1 MHLLEMS
8 HFYDV
13 QDARDYAMR
22 KLDVRMDFTPI
33 KRLWCARKF
42 WVEVWVERGIVQ
54 LLRDALEKI
63 DVEEWMLLEPQT
75 ILMLWQGQAKIDT
88 HRRLCALVPPTV
100 AHNILCY
107 SREKCTRAWQ
117 EMWMGTPDSL
127 SGSSVLRALIHPDRI
142 PIKQILQKL
151 QETDI
156 VGMRRECQEATVA
169 TLAKEPEKGGKFRK
183 EEVIIAEIIARFNQ
197 GE

>member
-1 MHLLEMS
+1 
-8 HFYDV
+8 
-13 QDARDYAMR
+13 
-22 KLDVRMDFTPI
+22 
-33 KRLWCARKF
+33 
-42 WVEVWVERGIVQ
+42 
-54 LLRDALEKI
+54 
-63 DVEEWMLLEPQT
+63 
-75 ILMLWQGQAKIDT
+75 
-88 HRRLCALVPPTV
+88 
-100 AHNILCY
+100 
-107 SREKCTRAWQ
+107 
-117 EMWMGTPDSL
+117 MGTPDSL

-169 TLAKEPEKGGKFRK
+169 TLAREPEKGGKFRK